1 MVPRTSDGR
10 VLFAIP
16 WHDHTVVGTTDTPID
31 APSYEPKPLEEEI
44 AFVLDTAG
52 EYLSRKPTRD
62 DILSIYVG
70 IRPLVKA
77 AGSDASK
84 TSALSRDHTIHIDGS
99 GLLTIVGGKWTT
111 FRGFAAE
118 VADLVLGDL
127 GRRRRR
133 STELEPIGGG
143 RGYPTTLEGQ
153 RALFAEVERAGAA
166 PARAELL
173 VERYGTRAAA
183 VAAWC
188 AARQDAP
195 LPALPTYTRAE
206 IGFIMEHE
214 MVGRLADVLFRRT
227 DIALSGRLTPEV
239 ARAAAAVGG
248 EALGWDAARQADEV
262 RRVSERAVAF
272 HGMAGTFTSP
282 AATY

>member
-1 MVPRTSDGR
+1 M
-10 VLFAIP
+10 
-16 WHDHTVVGTTDTPID
+16 
-31 APSYEPKPLEEEI
+31 
-44 AFVLDTAG
+44 
-52 EYLSRKPTRD
+52 
-62 DILSIYVG
+62 
-70 IRPLVKA
+70 
-77 AGSDASK
+77 
-84 TSALSRDHTIHIDGS
+84 
-99 GLLTIVGGKWTT
+99 
-111 FRGFAAE
+111 
-118 VADLVLGDL
+118 
-127 GRRRRR
+127 
-133 STELEPIGGG
+133 
-143 RGYPTTLEGQ
+143 
-153 RALFAEVERAGAA
+153 
-166 PARAELL
+166 

-248 EALGWDAARQADEV
+248 EALGWDAARQAVEV